1 MSTGKSKWACLD
13 DNDFEAALY
22 RFERTTTRWL
32 DYWWDCLER
41 IYNKVKELAKEYILD
56 PIAKTVHKIPKV
68 HTVEWKDNTEDED
81 FFSNG
86 EQLLYYFT
94 FFDRISGEKIF
105 DKIGTTT
112 RTAKKRLKEEVRY
125 YNKHG
130 FDIGK
135 VEVRL
140 LKNCGDT
147 PAESYESFLRSVLT
161 KKFPNTWKKNDRFFG
176 ADITTETIKKG
187 INLFETMSLAI

>member
-1 MSTGKSKWACLD
+1 MSIGKSKWDCLKD
-13 DNDFEAALY
+13 DDFESALY
-22 RFERTTTRWL
+22 RFERTTKRWI
-32 DYWWDCLER
+32 DYWWDCLET

-56 PIAKTVHKIPKV
+56 PIAKTVRKIPKSY
-68 HTVEWKDNTEDED
+68 TVEWKDNTEDED
-81 FFSNG
+81 FYSDG

-94 FFDRISGEKIF
+94 FFDRITEKKEF

-112 RTAKKRLKEEVRY
+112 RTARKRLKEEVRY

-140 LKNCGDT
+140 LKNCGEV
-147 PAESYESFLRSVLT
+147 PAESYESFLRGILT

-176 ADITTETIKKG
+176 ADITTETIQNG
-187 INLFETMSLAI
+187 INLFENLALTI